1 MQTLSRSKESNMAS
15 GKPQKSVFIETSALI
30 PMLEQGSVI
39 QRRILQYLN
48 TGKALVCMDT
58 VVVSEYLAG
67 VDESIDKNA
76 VVERMSKQFRI
87 HTFDS
92 HTAIICA
99 EMFRILKAKGQ
110 SPRTRSKRQI
120 TKADIMIMASAT
132 ASGAKEL
139 LFNDGHFANYRKF
152 LPGEI
157 YGHKL
162 PTFVRAEDL
171 PPEIVQN
178 ELGIV

>member
-1 MQTLSRSKESNMAS
+1 MAS

-30 PMLEQGSVI
+30 PMLEQDSVI
-39 QRRILQYLN
+39 QRRVLQYLK

-87 HTFDS
+87 HTFDA
-92 HTAIICA
+92 HTAIVCA
-99 EMFRILKAKGQ
+99 EMFRILKSKGLI
-110 SPRTRSKRQI
+110 PKTKSKRQI

-132 ASGAKEL
+132 VSGAAEL
-139 LFNDGHFANYRKF
+139 LFNDGHFAAYRKV
-152 LPGEI
+152 LPDEI
-157 YGHKL
+157 CGHKI
-162 PTFVRAEDL
+162 PTFVLAKEL
-171 PPEIVQN
+171 PPEIVQD
-178 ELGIV
+178 EFEMS